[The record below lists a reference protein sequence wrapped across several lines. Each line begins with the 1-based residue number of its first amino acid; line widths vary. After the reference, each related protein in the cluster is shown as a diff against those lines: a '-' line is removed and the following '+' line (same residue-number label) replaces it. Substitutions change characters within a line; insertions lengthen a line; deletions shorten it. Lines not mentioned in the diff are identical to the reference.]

1 MNSLTIK
8 GKSNDVKEMFGLQ
21 RNDNLEDFLHNNY
34 VSLRTW
40 FPMPQTFCDVDTVNS
55 KCKRDDKNLETQMP
69 LFNSDEEYEEYSRKY
84 DEAVEYQRSTY
95 GVVGWYY
102 YNIITLGTKW
112 DSCLNE
118 RNDFQGDTFSY
129 SELDDVIS
137 VNFHFDTAWAA
148 PLPWY
153 NQMVE
158 KFSNISFSMECE
170 EEFGLFHFLIEYDA
184 ETRNIRTTELELPDW
199 DDESVYDNYSE

>member
-84 DEAVEYQRSTY
+84 DEAVEY
-95 GVVGWYY
+95 
-102 YNIITLGTKW
+102 L
-112 DSCLNE
+112 
-118 RNDFQGDTFSY
+118 
-129 SELDDVIS
+129 
-137 VNFHFDTAWAA
+137 H
-148 PLPWY
+148 
-153 NQMVE
+153 
-158 KFSNISFSMECE
+158 
-170 EEFGLFHFLIEYDA
+170 
-184 ETRNIRTTELELPDW
+184 
-199 DDESVYDNYSE
+199 ESVFTGESSNVLFYFILSLITVSLITCSLAVLAGYKKEEK